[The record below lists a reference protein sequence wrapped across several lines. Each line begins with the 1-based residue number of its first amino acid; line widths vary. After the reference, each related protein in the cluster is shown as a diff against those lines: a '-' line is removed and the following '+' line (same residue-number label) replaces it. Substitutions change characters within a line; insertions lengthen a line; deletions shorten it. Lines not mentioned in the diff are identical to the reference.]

1 MVEGCN
7 LRSNSHIN
15 HDVHPTSV
23 NFVDCLTEII
33 DGAEMG
39 I

>member
-1 MVEGCN
+1 MVEGRD
-7 LRSNSHIN
+7 LRSDSHIN
-15 HDVHPTSV
+15 HDVHPACV

-33 DGAEMG
+33 DGAKMG